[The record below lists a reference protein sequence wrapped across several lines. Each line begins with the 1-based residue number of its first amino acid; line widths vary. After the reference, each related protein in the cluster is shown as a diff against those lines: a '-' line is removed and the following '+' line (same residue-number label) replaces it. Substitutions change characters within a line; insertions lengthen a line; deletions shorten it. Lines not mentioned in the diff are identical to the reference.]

1 MRPAEMECAMPQAA
15 TDSARTART
24 SVLDDALRLLSHQR
38 YCEAFRVL
46 GGALTAEL
54 SAAEAGQR
62 RAELVAHA
70 RAHPVFD
77 LCQQD
82 PFTQRAYR
90 KPRGYAGDAVMLDY
104 VYSGTPPAEATL
116 VGREVFRW
124 TTRCPTGLSIRFRRD
139 LLRSFIDDVAARAS
153 GFRILS
159 VASGHCREVE
169 GSALEAEVGR
179 GELIAVDQ
187 DESSCSLAERKY
199 GRLGV
204 KPLRC
209 SVRQL
214 LASDASLGDFD
225 LIYSAG
231 LFDYLQD
238 DLAGALLGRLKGLLR
253 RDGRLVVGNFI
264 PGYFGRGY
272 MELMMDWRLI
282 TRSPARLAELFDG
295 AAHRVRTFVDP
306 LDSVGYAVY
315 R

>member
-1 MRPAEMECAMPQAA
+1 MPQAV
-15 TDSARTART
+15 TDGTRAAPTSA
-24 SVLDDALRLLSHQR
+24 LDDAFRLLSHQR
-38 YCEAFRVL
+38 YCEAFGVL
-46 GGALTAEL
+46 GAALTAEL

-104 VYSGTPPAEATL
+104 VYSGTPPPETTV

-169 GSALEAEVGR
+169 GSALEAGAGK
-179 GELIAVDQ
+179 GELIAMDQ
-187 DESSCSLAERKY
+187 DESSCIIAERKY

-204 KPLRC
+204 RPVRRT
-209 SVRQL
+209 VRQL

-272 MELMMDWRLI
+272 MELIMDWRLI